1 GGARRGGRR
10 PRLPLVDGR
19 ADHPLR
25 RIGRERR
32 LRALLFDL
40 DGTLT
45 RGGGGGGRALAKA
58 LHTRPQ
64 ATEEL
69 RKMRLDG
76 MTDRSIARIVLA
88 AEGDQ
93 AIALQ
98 ERLQAVSEK
107 EIDAVLAN
115 YLEALAVE
123 CAANPY
129 LPQPGIVELLP
140 RLEGRSLLG
149 LCTGNLRS

>member
-1 GGARRGGRR
+1 M
-10 PRLPLVDGR
+10 
-19 ADHPLR
+19 
-25 RIGRERR
+25 
-32 LRALLFDL
+32 RALLFDL

-45 RGGGGGGRALAKA
+45 RGGGGGGRALARA
-58 LHTRPQ
+58 LHTWPQ

-93 AIALQ
+93 SIALQ

-123 CAANPY
+123 RPRGDALRERGVVHQRDVLGRDALAA
-129 LPQPGIVELLP
+129 
-140 RLEGRSLLG
+140 
-149 LCTGNLRS
+149 